1 MGTIRILVAGSGTGR
16 HAFLAS
22 VKNQRQAMT
31 NLNDWEAFER
41 THPDTFAGMLRLYV
55 QAQD

>member
-1 MGTIRILVAGSGTGR
+1 MAGSGTGR